1 MNQET
6 LTLISSQVSEATL
19 EPRNAVYQCII
30 TQILLIIWG
39 PRLAYDWI
47 FLHLLAKALEFRGRF
62 ANRFECWKG
71 IPVSEWFKS
80 YDKFTL
86 MGAAKHH

>member
-39 PRLAYDWI
+39 PRLAYD
-47 FLHLLAKALEFRGRF
+47 
-62 ANRFECWKG
+62 
-71 IPVSEWFKS
+71 
-80 YDKFTL
+80 
-86 MGAAKHH
+86 